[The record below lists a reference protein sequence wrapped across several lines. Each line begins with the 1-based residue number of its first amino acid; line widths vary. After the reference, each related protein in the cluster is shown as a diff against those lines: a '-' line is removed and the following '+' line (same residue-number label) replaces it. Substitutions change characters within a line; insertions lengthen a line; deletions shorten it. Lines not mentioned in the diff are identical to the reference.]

1 MTIWFTS
8 HEAIKLDGVAVPPM
22 TVEFAD
28 RVMAEVPVVIPALP
42 ERIMPRPKL
51 RAWRRAGLA
60 LLGVAS
66 VGAVSVAAATTLFGV
81 SIRNVPVVGTLV
93 ETVSPAKPVGTEVV
107 LAKPQSQ
114 PAPVSMPKFE
124 TELVKPAP
132 ELITRRDLQISAMAE
147 RIADR
152 LDRHDARRREAGLP
166 PRPPK
171 LSPEMLERLGRLA
184 PEDRRALFE
193 QVGAI
198 RKARGTALQPS
209 ASPMA
214 PQAKR
219 PAPKWMSEEERAA
232 LEALP
237 SQDRRAFV
245 DKLRAEKGLPPLP
258 MRLKTDGTGGEKL
271 RAYLESLTPEQRQL
285 AIEEMNRRRA
295 EKKAQAKQQVNEGSQ
310 GLDRSVEEP
319 VAQPL
324 P

>member
-1 MTIWFTS
+1 MTAWFAPD
-8 HEAIKLDGVAVPPM
+8 EVAKLDGIAVPPI
-22 TVEFAD
+22 TVGFAD
-28 RVMAEVPVVIPALP
+28 RVMAELPTAIPLLSAKAA
-42 ERIMPRPKL
+42 PRP
-51 RAWRRAGLA
+51 RMRRWRRAGLA
-60 LLGVAS
+60 LLGVA
-66 VGAVSVAAATTLFGV
+66 GAGVVSVAAATTLFGV
-81 SIRNVPVVGTLV
+81 PIRNVPVVGAIV
-93 ETVSPAKPVGTEVV
+93 ETVSPAKPGTAKVA
-107 LAKPQSQ
+107 LAEPESQ

-152 LDRHDARRREAGLP
+152 LDAHDAKRREADLP

-209 ASPMA
+209 ASVAA

-219 PAPKWMSEEERAA
+219 PPPKWMSEEERAA

-237 SQDRRAFV
+237 PQDRRAFV
-245 DKLRAEKGLPPLP
+245 EKLRTEKGLPALP
-258 MRLKTDGTGGEKL
+258 PRLKTEGTGGERL

-285 AIEEMNRRRA
+285 AIQEMKRRRA
-295 EKKAQAKQQVNEGSQ
+295 EKKAQASEGSQ
-310 GLDRSVEEP
+310 GPDRSVEEP